1 MKLEISEFEME
12 PLSPWCSPVR
22 TRTVGLCIGIFDFLF
37 LTGTFLKSVQ
47 FLQLYGFNFFATAA
61 VSSIGT
67 LYAVHILCI
76 LACWYGLAR
85 KRSSWLVPK
94 IVLKGT
100 TVLIC
105 VGLTLILAFFV
116 SSNSPVIGN
125 VIAHG
130 FNAEYY
136 DHRAVIDM
144 ACLVIVGIST
154 GLSMAQGWL
163 LVLLINIYR
172 QIRED
177 ELERLCEKAL
187 KKLARKE
194 KNGKMTSPGE
204 KEKKKKNTT
213 HCTKR
218 SSRFLT
224 TPDQPLDPSV
234 TFTTFI

>member
-1 MKLEISEFEME
+1 MKLEISEFEEME
-12 PLSPWCSPVR
+12 PISPWCSPAR

-37 LTGTFLKSVQ
+37 LTAAFLKSVQ
-47 FLQLYGFNFFATAA
+47 FLQLYGFNFFATSA
-61 VSSIGT
+61 VSSIGV

-85 KRSSWLVPK
+85 RRSSWLVPK
-94 IVLKGT
+94 IVLKLT

-105 VGLTLILAFFV
+105 VSLTLILAFFV
-116 SSNSPVIGN
+116 SSNSVLIGN
-125 VIAHG
+125 AIAQG

-144 ACLVIVGIST
+144 ACLVIVGVST
-154 GLSMAQGWL
+154 ALSVAQGWL

-177 ELERLCEKAL
+177 ELEELCEKAL

-194 KNGKMTSPGE
+194 DGGA
-204 KEKKKKNTT
+204 KKKND
-213 HCTKR
+213 TKR
-218 SSRFLT
+218 ASRFLAA
-224 TPDQPLDPSV
+224 PEQPADPSV
-234 TFTTFI
+234 SFTTFI